1 MPLKYKIPDNIL
13 LELYLLKL
21 LPIIA
26 YIHMDSKKYE
36 STNELRLFLI
46 LTINKSG
53 VLIEYLQN
61 KGILLL
67 LILINELI

>member
-1 MPLKYKIPDNIL
+1 MPLKYKIPDNNL
-13 LELYLLKL
+13 LESYLLKL

-36 STNELRLFLI
+36 STNELWLFII
-46 LTINKSG
+46 LTINKSC

>member
-1 MPLKYKIPDNIL
+1 
-13 LELYLLKL
+13 
-21 LPIIA
+21 
-26 YIHMDSKKYE
+26 MDSKKYE
-36 STNELRLFLI
+36 STNELWLFLI